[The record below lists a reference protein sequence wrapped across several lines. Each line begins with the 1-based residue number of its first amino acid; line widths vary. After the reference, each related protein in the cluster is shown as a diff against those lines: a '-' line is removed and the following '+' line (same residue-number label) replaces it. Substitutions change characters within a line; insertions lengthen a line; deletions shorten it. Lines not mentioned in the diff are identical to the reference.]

1 MKLSENE
8 KFVSFIDEIINES
21 LNKYNDEK
29 FVNLRKGIGKEYYLK
44 EICTYHFA
52 FPRQQ
57 GTTTSV
63 LKLLDKYSN
72 SCLFV
77 DTQRM
82 VDAIKQRIKM
92 GFYCDIDEGWKG
104 SLINKERMLKSIF
117 NINSPDSLRGIN
129 FPEIILIDNFKYIK
143 QETINDFYQ
152 IIQPTNVKCVLCFG

>member
-8 KFVSFIDEIINES
+8 KFVSFIDEKINES

-29 FVNLRKGIGKEYYLK
+29 FVNLRKAIGKEYYLK

-52 FPRQQ
+52 FSRQQ
-57 GTTTSV
+57 GTTTFV

-77 DTQRM
+77 DKQRM

-92 GFYCDIDEGWKG
+92 GFYCDIDEGWKV

-117 NINSPDSLRGIN
+117 NINSPYSLRGIN
-129 FPEIILIDNFKYIK
+129 FPEIVVIDNFKYIK
-143 QETINDFYQ
+143 SKIINNFYDL
-152 IIQPTNVKCVLCFG
+152 IKPTNVKCILCFG